1 MFVHRV
7 VLVCVAFL
15 DEKDAWQRVKKYSTF
30 IESLPKI
37 NRSTLEALLQHL
49 YRYTLMHTRRD
60 ARTRLTDKFKA
71 RTSWQ
76 EHSAESHTG
85 GVRSFLCI
93 QWKFLVWVQ
102 DVK

>member
-1 MFVHRV
+1 M
-7 VLVCVAFL
+7 AFL

-49 YRYTLMHTRRD
+49 YRYTLMHTLRD
-60 ARTRLTDKFKA
+60 ARTPLTDKFKA
-71 RTSWQ
+71 HTSWQ

-85 GVRSFLCI
+85 GLQSLLC
-93 QWKFLVWVQ
+93 VQ